1 MDKIIVMA
9 KAEDM
14 ELEVSLYDFIDEQ
27 YRQNIPVL
35 VCNVTPEEYN
45 NMKEQLQW
53 GGLNERIYDLSA
65 TKILGYNKFR
75 YMITY
80 NPFQKNMLISNYD
93 FIYKT
98 GAYVLDSD
106 GLHYDKNARQI
117 KNDLPLACY
126 TNWEYKVYT
135 TESYADVLKHYKSI

>member
-1 MDKIIVMA
+1 
-9 KAEDM
+9 
-14 ELEVSLYDFIDEQ
+14 
-27 YRQNIPVL
+27 
-35 VCNVTPEEYN
+35 
-45 NMKEQLQW
+45 
-53 GGLNERIYDLSA
+53 
-65 TKILGYNKFR
+65 
-75 YMITY
+75 MITY

-135 TESYADVLKHYKSI
+135 TESYADVLNHYKSI

>member
-14 ELEVSLYDFIDEQ
+14 ELEVPLYDFIDEQ

-53 GGLNERIYDLSA
+53 GGLNDILLSV
-65 TKILGYNKFR
+65 I
-75 YMITY
+75 
-80 NPFQKNMLISNYD
+80 
-93 FIYKT
+93 
-98 GAYVLDSD
+98 
-106 GLHYDKNARQI
+106 
-117 KNDLPLACY
+117 
-126 TNWEYKVYT
+126 
-135 TESYADVLKHYKSI
+135 

>member
-14 ELEVSLYDFIDEQ
+14 ELEVPLYDFIDEQ

-53 GGLNERIYDLSA
+53 GGLNERIYDLCA
-65 TKILGYNKFR
+65 TKILGYNKCR

-135 TESYADVLKHYKSI
+135 TESYVDVLNHYKSV

>member
-14 ELEVSLYDFIDEQ
+14 ELEVSL
-27 YRQNIPVL
+27 
-35 VCNVTPEEYN
+35 
-45 NMKEQLQW
+45 
-53 GGLNERIYDLSA
+53 
-65 TKILGYNKFR
+65 
-75 YMITY
+75 
-80 NPFQKNMLISNYD
+80 YD

>member
-1 MDKIIVMA
+1 
-9 KAEDM
+9 M

-53 GGLNERIYDLSA
+53 GGLNERIYDLCA
-65 TKILGYNKFR
+65 TKILGYNKCR

-93 FIYKT
+93 FIIKQELMCLTLMVFIMIKT
-98 GAYVLDSD
+98 LV
-106 GLHYDKNARQI
+106 
-117 KNDLPLACY
+117 
-126 TNWEYKVYT
+126 
-135 TESYADVLKHYKSI
+135 KSKMIYL